1 VLAGGDSQLEWRQ
14 YMMYRMALPLMAL
27 VVAGGCSGS
36 DATEPVSADGVSSAN
51 KAVSGLA
58 SSSPRSGSIHVE
70 KECSAYAGGVGD
82 ICTITKSNVKEIE
95 VGSTIHYLVAADLEN
110 LTYDGPVVLDPPGP
124 GNNTAAGHCTVNL
137 AAGTGVCAYSGGTGK
152 FTWFHADIDV
162 TPLGGVN
169 YAWNGTYSFGP

>member
-1 VLAGGDSQLEWRQ
+1 MV
-14 YMMYRMALPLMAL
+14 YRMALPLLAL

-51 KAVSGLA
+51 KAVSGLT

-110 LTYDGPVVLDPPGP
+110 LTYDGAVALDPPGP
-124 GNNTAAGHCTVNL
+124 GNNAAAGRCTVNL
-137 AAGTGVCAYSGGTGK
+137 AAGTGVCAFSGGTGK
-152 FTWFHADIDV
+152 FTWFHAHVDV
-162 TPLGGVN
+162 TPLGGPN
-169 YAWNGTYSFGP
+169 YAWNGSYSFEP